1 MSFFIFLISMDRIVS
16 LQEDKMNSFFRL
28 QRKSS
33 QNLIRFTTV
42 YDDITDKS
50 SLAKN
55 KIDAVVNA
63 ARPTLMGSRDPGV
76 DRSVHEKVDEEL
88 RESGEEAAF
97 NDKIREEL
105 DGDRKKPEMTIR
117 CQRGRAVLTKG
128 YNLCGYIIHV
138 VGTKYLMKET
148 NGRKAW
154 EGFCPSSSVQGLE
167 SCYYEI
173 VNILKQY
180 PDIRNIAVPVVGSGN
195 YGFPREYALR
205 IATASLFNAVLE
217 WYKKDPE
224 IFLEENS
231 GHRGNAPFINVYF
244 YIYDKPD
251 ISEEETR
258 NIEKILS
265 MYNRCFDRYKR
276 VVFQNSAVTHF
287 QYLSEIVRFDRDRG
301 YFAVVRAFRFLLLLF
316 RTVFLPVQMIFK
328 DWCGGHNWERRR
340 MMMEILSVL
349 KAVSGIS
356 FWYVSAG
363 HEPGC
368 LQFFLMGVSVYFLA
382 DTVTYLLALI
392 VLGDIESPGANIIRS
407 LFLLLVN
414 YIEVSFDLAFIYYTF
429 RRIWSEGIRF
439 YQSAAFAFFGI
450 QEGALTGGDQMFLYA
465 QQALGFLFI
474 SFAFAYFLNHVQP
487 RRFL

>member
-1 MSFFIFLISMDRIVS
+1 
-16 LQEDKMNSFFRL
+16 MNSLFRL
-28 QRKSS
+28 QSKSG
-33 QNLIRFTTV
+33 QNLIRFRAV
-42 YDDITDKS
+42 YADITDKS
-50 SLAKN
+50 SLLHN
-55 KIDAVVNA
+55 KIDAIVNA

-76 DRSVHEKVDEEL
+76 DRSVHDKVDEEL
-88 RESGEEAAF
+88 RNSGEEATF

-105 DGDRKKPEMTIR
+105 DGDREKPENTIR
-117 CQRGRAVLTKG
+117 CQRGSAVLTKG
-128 YNLCGYIIHV
+128 YKLCDYVIHV
-138 VGTKYLMKET
+138 VGTKYLIKEK

-154 EGFCPSSSVQGLE
+154 EGFCPSSSIQGLE

-173 VNILKQY
+173 VNILKRY
-180 PDIRNIAVPVVGSGN
+180 SDIRNIAVPVLGSGN
-195 YGFPREYALR
+195 YGFPREYSLR

-251 ISEEETR
+251 ISAEEAR
-258 NIEKILS
+258 NIDKILS
-265 MYNRCFDRYKR
+265 MYNRCFNRYKK

-301 YFAVVRAFRFLLLLF
+301 YFAVVRAFRFFLLLF

-328 DWCGGHNWERRR
+328 DWGGGHSWERRR
-340 MMMEILSVL
+340 MMTEILSVL
-349 KAVSGIS
+349 KAVSGVF
-356 FWYVSAG
+356 FWYVSSG
-363 HEPGC
+363 QEPGAQ
-368 LQFFLMGVSVYFLA
+368 QFFLMGISVYFLA

-414 YIEVSFDLAFIYYTF
+414 YIEVSFDLAFIYYTC
-429 RRIWSEGIRF
+429 RRIWAEGILF

-450 QEGALTGGDQMFLYA
+450 QEETFTGGDQMFLYA

-474 SFAFAYFLNHVQP
+474 SFAFAYFLNHVQL